1 MRRLYVIGFVLIL
14 AAGASGQWLE
24 QSLAMPDS
32 MSVIDYAAH
41 VLFNPIN
48 HHAYIG
54 GLDLE
59 KLQIFDY
66 AAHNKAGVIDTAG
79 GVTCMFLCP
88 DRQRVYIGTTAGDG
102 IAVLDA
108 VTDSVRTTLPLP
120 SEPACGLYV
129 QQVQRAYVGTG
140 EDAALFV
147 YDPGPDTLLHTIQL
161 TDEVIRMEY
170 DSVLNR
176 VYGMAHDGSTHGIK
190 VIDCVGDTLVGV
202 LPTMDDYCVDLA
214 FDPAARRLYCLGRSV
229 TTELAEVWVYDVD
242 SLALRDTITLPY
254 SWRGIDGRLLLNPA
268 TNRLYVG
275 YMDTESRDD
284 PQDSV
289 AVIDITTDSIRGF
302 IGFTGVSE
310 VRNWALNA
318 ADDKIYVCFWDE
330 DSVAVVG
337 AEDSIIGWVRIGDV
351 VTCVGWNPEN
361 DELLMPDESDFLHIV
376 SGANDSILARVNYQN
391 FDAYAMYWVPSGD
404 KLYVFGDGVVVVGPQ
419 NTVVKRVARTDWM
432 PFLAPAYSPE
442 LNRLYTASYRANM
455 YVFDCNAD
463 SVMASVVL
471 PIHPGY
477 TGQTFMVPGR
487 HKLYQPSAEAE
498 TMAVFDVYS
507 DSVVGVRAGFG
518 EQFVYNPRN
527 DRVYGS
533 GYYASGINVIDP
545 DADSILLTVGP
556 TGWMTINATDNEL
569 YVLHESGSQ
578 ELLVL
583 DCASNVIDDT
593 ISLPQGANGLRWY
606 EPLDKLYVLGD
617 SAVMVVDCRAHAVTK
632 TIPAGERGL
641 GSAVFS
647 GRNDKLWVAG
657 RDNVCVIRCLTDS
670 LVAKFPGS
678 TRINM
683 VWNSIDDRVYT
694 GDENL
699 LRVYQD
705 ELTGLEA
712 EAAEASVEFSLRPA
726 SNPAAGAARFECGLP
741 GTEPGLLRVFDATGR
756 QVWAGSVAAGN
767 RVVVWPGTDRQG
779 RRVSAGV
786 YLARLETSRH
796 RATAKVV
803 LR

>member
-1 MRRLYVIGFVLIL
+1 
-14 AAGASGQWLE
+14 
-24 QSLAMPDS
+24 
-32 MSVIDYAAH
+32 
-41 VLFNPIN
+41 
-48 HHAYIG
+48 
-54 GLDLE
+54 
-59 KLQIFDY
+59 
-66 AAHNKAGVIDTAG
+66 
-79 GVTCMFLCP
+79 
-88 DRQRVYIGTTAGDG
+88 
-102 IAVLDA
+102 
-108 VTDSVRTTLPLP
+108 
-120 SEPACGLYV
+120 
-129 QQVQRAYVGTG
+129 
-140 EDAALFV
+140 
-147 YDPGPDTLLHTIQL
+147 
-161 TDEVIRMEY
+161 
-170 DSVLNR
+170 
-176 VYGMAHDGSTHGIK
+176 
-190 VIDCVGDTLVGV
+190 
-202 LPTMDDYCVDLA
+202 
-214 FDPAARRLYCLGRSV
+214 
-229 TTELAEVWVYDVD
+229 
-242 SLALRDTITLPY
+242 
-254 SWRGIDGRLLLNPA
+254 
-268 TNRLYVG
+268 
-275 YMDTESRDD
+275 
-284 PQDSV
+284 
-289 AVIDITTDSIRGF
+289 
-302 IGFTGVSE
+302 
-310 VRNWALNA
+310 
-318 ADDKIYVCFWDE
+318 
-330 DSVAVVG
+330 
-337 AEDSIIGWVRIGDV
+337 
-351 VTCVGWNPEN
+351 
-361 DELLMPDESDFLHIV
+361 
-376 SGANDSILARVNYQN
+376 
-391 FDAYAMYWVPSGD
+391 
-404 KLYVFGDGVVVVGPQ
+404 
-419 NTVVKRVARTDWM
+419 
-432 PFLAPAYSPE
+432 
-442 LNRLYTASYRANM
+442 M

-463 SVMASVVL
+463 SVMASLVL